1 MALPSHAPAMSAT
14 TLQATAG
21 VTSPTLNGID
31 VSSFQHP
38 GAAYPNG
45 APINWTQVA
54 GAGYDFAAIKAT
66 EGNYYT
72 NPYYAG
78 DAAAATAAGLYV
90 SAYEFANPADS
101 SGLVAA
107 EYTVQNAGNYKVG
120 GQYLPLMLDMEYN
133 PYKTVAG
140 GDECY
145 GLTPAQM
152 VTWITDY
159 MTEVTTVT
167 GAAPIIYTPTNWWNL
182 CTGSSSAFGSD
193 LLWIPAY
200 SSGTPGTLPAGWT
213 TWTFWQYTSSGA
225 VPGITGSV
233 DLDYMSAALP
243 AITSADQ
250 VTFDAGVKSSFTVTA
265 TGFPAPAFSETG
277 ALPDGVTFDGNGLL
291 SGTPPAGTGGSYQ
304 LQITATSGA
313 GSVQQAFT
321 LIVPTQPSVYIPV
334 GPVRVLDTRDGTG
347 GSSGPVGAGHF
358 ISLQVT
364 GMDGVPATGVTAVV
378 LNVTATDPTATSFI
392 SVYPDGTPQPLASN
406 LNFTAWET
414 IPNLVSVPV
423 GADGKVDFYNA
434 AGSTDLVADLAGY
447 YSGTGSSFVA
457 AGPVRMLDTR
467 NGTGG
472 SSGPV
477 GAGKWISLQVA
488 GVDGVPATGV
498 DAVVL
503 NLTATDPTAT
513 SFVTAYPDGTT
524 RPLASNLNFYGWE
537 TIPNLV
543 VVPVGADGKVDFYN
557 AAGSTDLVAD
567 LAGYYTSP

>member
-1 MALPSHAPAMSAT
+1 MSRPRHRRAAGHDRKSWVRAGIPTCAGLAAGGLAASCLLVSSGGPVPAARLSAVSVSASQATSASPPAANPAEGHSPQLEKELSGPLTGTGMALPSHAPAMSAT

-265 TGFPAPAFSETG
+265 TGFPAPAFSE
-277 ALPDGVTFDGNGLL
+277 
-291 SGTPPAGTGGSYQ
+291 
-304 LQITATSGA
+304 
-313 GSVQQAFT
+313 
-321 LIVPTQPSVYIPV
+321 
-334 GPVRVLDTRDGTG
+334 
-347 GSSGPVGAGHF
+347 
-358 ISLQVT
+358 
-364 GMDGVPATGVTAVV
+364 
-378 LNVTATDPTATSFI
+378 
-392 SVYPDGTPQPLASN
+392 
-406 LNFTAWET
+406 
-414 IPNLVSVPV
+414 
-423 GADGKVDFYNA
+423 
-434 AGSTDLVADLAGY
+434 
-447 YSGTGSSFVA
+447 
-457 AGPVRMLDTR
+457 
-467 NGTGG
+467 
-472 SSGPV
+472 
-477 GAGKWISLQVA
+477 
-488 GVDGVPATGV
+488 
-498 DAVVL
+498 
-503 NLTATDPTAT
+503 
-513 SFVTAYPDGTT
+513 
-524 RPLASNLNFYGWE
+524 
-537 TIPNLV
+537 
-543 VVPVGADGKVDFYN
+543 
-557 AAGSTDLVAD
+557 
-567 LAGYYTSP
+567 

>member
-1 MALPSHAPAMSAT
+1 
-14 TLQATAG
+14 
-21 VTSPTLNGID
+21 
-31 VSSFQHP
+31 
-38 GAAYPNG
+38 
-45 APINWTQVA
+45 
-54 GAGYDFAAIKAT
+54 
-66 EGNYYT
+66 
-72 NPYYAG
+72 
-78 DAAAATAAGLYV
+78 
-90 SAYEFANPADS
+90 
-101 SGLVAA
+101 
-107 EYTVQNAGNYKVG
+107 
-120 GQYLPLMLDMEYN
+120 
-133 PYKTVAG
+133 
-140 GDECY
+140 
-145 GLTPAQM
+145 
-152 VTWITDY
+152 
-159 MTEVTTVT
+159 
-167 GAAPIIYTPTNWWNL
+167 
-182 CTGSSSAFGSD
+182 
-193 LLWIPAY
+193 
-200 SSGTPGTLPAGWT
+200 
-213 TWTFWQYTSSGA
+213 
-225 VPGITGSV
+225 ITGSV

-265 TGFPAPAFSETG
+265 TGFPAAAFSETG

-447 YSGTGSSFVA
+447 YATSTSTGTGSSFVAAGPSRVLDTRNGTGGSPGPVGAGQFISLQVAGVDGVPATGVTAVVLNLTATDPTATSFVTAYPDGATRPLASNLNFTRLETIPNLVIVPVGADGKVDFFNAAGSTDLVADLAGYYSGTGSSFVA